1 MEKRNKTNTLTAIV
15 LALIALNVAK
25 AGDVEILAA
34 DFKHSGNNQWSVNV
48 TLAHA
53 DSGWDHYADDWRVV
67 DADGNI
73 LGDRVLL
80 HPHEDEQP
88 FTRSVS
94 GVNIPQ
100 GTTIVYI
107 EAHDMVQGWTPNRL
121 TVDLS
126 KASNG
131 HLRVQSK

>member
-1 MEKRNKTNTLTAIV
+1 MIKRNKTNTLTAILLV
-15 LALIALNVAK
+15 LVALNAAK

-34 DFKHSGNNQWSVNV
+34 DFKRSNNLWSVSV

-73 LGDRVLL
+73 MGDRVLL

-88 FTRSVS
+88 FTRSVD
-94 GVNIPQ
+94 GVKVPE
-100 GTTIVYI
+100 GVTIVYI
-107 EAHDMVQGWTPNRL
+107 EAHDMVHGWTPNRL

-131 HLRVQSK
+131 RLRVQSK

>member
-1 MEKRNKTNTLTAIV
+1 MAKRNKTNTLVAVFLV
-15 LALIALNVAK
+15 LTMLNIAK
-25 AGDVEILAA
+25 ADDVKILAA
-34 DFKHSGNNQWSVNV
+34 DFQRSGNNQWSVNV
-48 TLAHA
+48 TLTHA

-88 FTRSVS
+88 FTRSVG
-94 GVNIPQ
+94 GVTVPE
-100 GTTIVYI
+100 GVTIVYI
-107 EAHDMVQGWTPNRL
+107 EAHDMVHGWTPNRL

-126 KASNG
+126 KANNG
-131 HLRVQSK
+131 RLRVQSE